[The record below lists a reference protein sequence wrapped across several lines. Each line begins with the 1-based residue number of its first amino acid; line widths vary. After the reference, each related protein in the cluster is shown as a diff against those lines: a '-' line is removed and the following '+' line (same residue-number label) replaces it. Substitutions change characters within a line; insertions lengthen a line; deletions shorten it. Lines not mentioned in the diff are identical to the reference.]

1 MPKQVVCG
9 IGKVGKNQKLGSMK
23 ECAEKKQIRY
33 WGVNKVDPKILELAK
48 KGSRKGDTRLSVLK
62 QMMGLRGKIS
72 KIQKQ
77 LKTEKDKK
85 EKDKLEKEKAKFEAE
100 LNVVVKKFDK
110 IEKEK
115 GKKGGS
121 RKSSRGS
128 RKGSRRSSRKGS
140 RRTSRKGSKRTS
152 RKGSRRGSR
161 RWSR

>member
-48 KGSRKGDTRLSVLK
+48 KGSKRGESRKSIILK
-62 QMMGLRGKIS
+62 MVGLRGKLTKLRKEIAA
-72 KIQKQ
+72 
-77 LKTEKDKK
+77 TKDKK
-85 EKDKLEKEKAKFEAE
+85 EKDKLEKKKAKFEAE
-100 LNVVVKKFDK
+100 LEVVAKKFEK

-115 GKKGGS
+115 NKKGGS
-121 RKSSRGS
+121 RRSRTSRGS
-128 RKGSRRSSRKGS
+128 RKGSRRGSKKGS

-161 RWSR
+161 KN

>member
-48 KGSRKGDTRLSVLK
+48 KGSKRGESRKSIILK
-62 QMMGLRGKIS
+62 MVGLRGKLTKLRKEIAA
-72 KIQKQ
+72 
-77 LKTEKDKK
+77 TKDKK

-100 LNVVVKKFDK
+100 LEVVAKKFEK

-115 GKKGGS
+115 NKKGGS
-121 RKSSRGS
+121 RKSRKSSQRGS
-128 RKGSRRSSRKGS
+128 RKGSK
-140 RRTSRKGSKRTS
+140 RTSRKGSKRTS

-161 RWSR
+161 KN